1 MCIGLSGVSYVDF
14 VYYTFNGLTI
24 VRVKFDKEHFQKLI
38 VKLNSFY
45 RDYVVPQALT
55 KKKREKIFF
64 TKNFFMF
71 LNKKQ
76 SSTLHVLIIMS
87 FTLFTILKIIHFF
100 NSENTHNFQAI
111 LKILVNQS
119 PATDKVLNS

>member
-55 KKKREKIFF
+55 KKKEK
-64 TKNFFMF
+64 
-71 LNKKQ
+71 
-76 SSTLHVLIIMS
+76 
-87 FTLFTILKIIHFF
+87 
-100 NSENTHNFQAI
+100 
-111 LKILVNQS
+111 
-119 PATDKVLNS
+119 

>member
-1 MCIGLSGVSYVDF
+1 MPTF
-14 VYYTFNGLTI
+14 VYYTFDGLVI

-55 KKKREKIFF
+55 KKKREIIFF

-87 FTLFTILKIIHFF
+87 FTLFTTLKIIHFF
-100 NSENTHNFQAI
+100 NSENTVF
-111 LKILVNQS
+111 S
-119 PATDKVLNS
+119 